1 MGDMSIAGGVSP
13 QDWQLWRE
21 FVTMHR
27 HLARE
32 LDRRLQREAGISQAD
47 FSVLATLADSRDERL
62 RTGELAELLAWEK
75 SRVSHQVSR
84 MESRDLV
91 DRAECETD
99 GRGTWVGITEEG
111 HRVLRGAT
119 ADHGAAIRSLFLD
132 HLREPDRAALSTA
145 ARRVLDQLSPE
156 ACGIAA
162 DAGMT
167 GTPTRTTAPAA

>member
-1 MGDMSIAGGVSP
+1 MDAMPNTAGVSP

-21 FVTMHR
+21 FVTMNR

-32 LDRRLQREAGISQAD
+32 LDRRLQHDAGISQAD
-47 FSVLATLADSRDERL
+47 FSVLATLADSREQRL

-119 ADHGAAIRSLFLD
+119 TAHGAAIRTLFLD
-132 HLREPDRAALSTA
+132 QLHEPDRATLRDT
-145 ARRVLDQLSPE
+145 ARRVLDRLSPE
-156 ACGIAA
+156 ACEIAES
-162 DAGMT
+162 T
-167 GTPTRTTAPAA
+167 GLAPAKTVPAA

>member
-1 MGDMSIAGGVSP
+1 MIAGGVSA

-32 LDRRLQREAGISQAD
+32 LDRRLQRDAGISQAD
-47 FSVLATLADSRDERL
+47 FSVLAALADSRDERL

-84 MESRDLV
+84 MEARGLV
-91 DRAECETD
+91 DRTECETD
-99 GRGTWVGITEEG
+99 GRGTWVGITAEG
-111 HRVLRGAT
+111 HRVLREAT
-119 ADHGAAIRSLFLD
+119 TDHGSAIRSLFLD
-132 HLREPDRAALSTA
+132 HLRDDDKGVVGAV

-156 ACGIAA
+156 ACEIAA
-162 DAGMT
+162 DAGMS
-167 GTPTRTTAPAA
+167 GVPRTTAPAA